1 MKYFLI
7 IIIFPVLI
15 IACRKNKIHYN
26 ITCNNPTNDINIS
39 RELII
44 GKWTW
49 VSKLY
54 REQLTG
60 QLILKTP
67 QSEGYTRQMFASNSV
82 LEYFKNYTFKQKY
95 SYEFTIE
102 RAITN
107 YPDDTTNVLV
117 FKDYNTGQRS
127 NYVHYKICN
136 DTLTLNFQILSSF
149 KGIEK
154 WAKNK

>member
-49 VSKLY
+49 VSELY

-60 QLILKTP
+60 QYILKTP
-67 QSEGYTRQMFASNSV
+67 ATEGYTKQRTFEKN
-82 LEYFKNYTFKQKY
+82 LTGDFFKNNVSVGLYR
-95 SYEFTIE
+95 YEIVTE
-102 RAITN
+102 NTITN
-107 YPDDTTNVLV
+107 FPDDTTNVLV
-117 FKDYNTGQRS
+117 FKDYTTGQRS

-136 DTLTLNFQILSSF
+136 DTLTLNFQIRSGLA
-149 KGIEK
+149 GQEK
-154 WAKNK
+154 WAKN